1 MMEKGGRRALYD
13 DKEEKDEETAHGPAL
28 FHILVLSGKNSRVK

>member
-13 DKEEKDEETAHGPAL
+13 DKEEKDESTAHGPAMES
-28 FHILVLSGKNSRVK
+28 H